1 MAMLDMENHHVPFGD
16 QILEDVRE
24 DIRSLRLAPQAKL
37 KVRLLEQHY
46 NVGQSPIREALSALV
61 GEGLV
66 VRESRRGFRV
76 KPASL
81 QDFDDLTQTRITL
94 ETAMLQNALTHP
106 RDGWHEQVTS
116 ALGAILSNDHQ
127 VGDVRP
133 VDRKWER
140 DHRHYHFTLIDA
152 YRSPLQTRLLLNIYT
167 QYDRYRLLAIP
178 RRAFLA
184 ATAHDHRDMCNLA
197 GSGDFEGAKTLLSRH
212 IRDTSTAIRSNIQ
225 NGCRFDRDGY
235 IVIETPSTS
244 A

>member
-16 QILEDVRE
+16 QIVEDVRE
-24 DIRSLRLAPQAKL
+24 DIRSLRLLPQSKL

-46 NVGQSPIREALSALV
+46 KVGQSPIREALSALV

-81 QDFDDLTQTRITL
+81 RDFDDLTQTRITL
-94 ETAMLQNALTHP
+94 ETALLQNALAHP

-116 ALGAILSNDHQ
+116 ALSAILSNDHQ

-133 VDRKWER
+133 VDREWER

-152 YRSPLQTRLLLNIYT
+152 YRSPLQTRLLQNIYT

-184 ATAHDHRDMCNLA
+184 VTAHDHREMSNLA
-197 GSGDFEGAKTLLSRH
+197 SAGDFEGAKKLLSQH
-212 IRDTSTAIRSNIQ
+212 IQDTSAAIRLNIQ
-225 NGCRFDRDGY
+225 SGCRVDKDGQ
-235 IVIETPSTS
+235 IMIANPSPAS
-244 A
+244 